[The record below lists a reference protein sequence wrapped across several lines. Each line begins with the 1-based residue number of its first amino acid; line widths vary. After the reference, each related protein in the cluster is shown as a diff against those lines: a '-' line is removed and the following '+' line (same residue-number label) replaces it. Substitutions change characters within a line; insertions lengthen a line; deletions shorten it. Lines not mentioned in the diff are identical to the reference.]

1 MGSSQQFCE
10 WGGVGA
16 TYSTPTPSKTNVKV
30 VLSVSRSTSTACNA
44 RASVRGGE
52 RRSPTRFDD
61 LAKGHDEIETPALK
75 HQ

>member
-30 VLSVSRSTSTACNA
+30 VLSVSRSILTAGNA

-61 LAKGHDEIETPALK
+61 LTKGHDEIETPALK
-75 HQ
+75 HR